1 MKKREFL
8 KLKEYGWEDASVN
21 EMEIGD
27 CFLMGESMIGQKE
40 EVSEYGSYYIVT
52 DKKND
57 GNNINIEVKM
67 VKLED

>member
-8 KLKEYGWEDASVN
+8 KLKEYEWNSSVN

-27 CFLMGESMIGQKE
+27 RFLMGESMISQKE
-40 EVSEYGSYYIVT
+40 EVSEYASYYIVT
-52 DKKND
+52 DKK
-57 GNNINIEVKM
+57 GNAINIEVKI